1 MPKYSCILVDKCLYY
16 ITVNDVEKKG
26 SDYITVNA
34 VKKVS
39 DSTILGWINGVCLH
53 FGREHPA
60 QESKRT
66 S

>member
-16 ITVNDVEKKG
+16 NTVNDVKKL
-26 SDYITVNA
+26 SDCITVNA

-39 DSTILGWINGVCLH
+39 DSTVLGWINGACLH
-53 FGREHPA
+53 FGREHSA
-60 QESKRT
+60 QESKRM